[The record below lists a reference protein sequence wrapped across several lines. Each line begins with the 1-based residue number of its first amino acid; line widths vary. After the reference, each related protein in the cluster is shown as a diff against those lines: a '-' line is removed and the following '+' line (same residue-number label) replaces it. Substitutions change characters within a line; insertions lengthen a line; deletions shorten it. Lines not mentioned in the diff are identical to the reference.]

1 VTSQFPTFISHRPS
15 AFLWVICLIVL
26 ATQLTAVLYAGSQVT
41 CYSFLNFRLCYSKIS
56 RQGRSLLRS
65 EDEIILVDSLYAEAI
80 EAVKS
85 RAAISASSPEL
96 IWILGEINSE
106 ARL

>member
-1 VTSQFPTFISHRPS
+1 VTAQFPSFASHHLT
-15 AFLWVICLIVL
+15 AFLWFVHLMVL
-26 ATQLTAVLYAGSQVT
+26 VTQLTAVLHAGSRVT
-41 CYSFLNFRLCYSKIS
+41 CYSFLNLCLCFSRLS
-56 RQGRSLLRS
+56 RPGVSLLRS
-65 EDEIILVDSLYAEAI
+65 ESVILHVDSLYVEAI

-85 RAAISASSPEL
+85 WAALSDSSPKL